1 MFRIILTILKFE
13 NVKKDFFKILQ
24 SSWFNSLAG
33 DSQKLQL
40 IHLQKSFDFSGQNE
54 LAKLCHPEQYNSAI
68 KELNKNELINRIELK
83 QILKHCN
90 SKMRTLLMVLYEGA
104 LRKGELLNIKYKHIK
119 FEDEYINLFID
130 KSKTRERNS

>member
-1 MFRIILTILKFE
+1 MFRVILIILKFE

-40 IHLQKSFDFSGQNE
+40 IHLQKSFDFSGKNE

-104 LRKGELLNIKYKHIK
+104 LRKGELLNIKY
-119 FEDEYINLFID
+119 
-130 KSKTRERNS
+130 

>member
-40 IHLQKSFDFSGQNE
+40 IHLQKSFDFSGKNE
-54 LAKLCHPEQYNSAI
+54 LTKLCHPEQYNSAI
-68 KELNKNELINRIELK
+68 KELNKNESINRIELK

-90 SKMRTLLMVLYEGA
+90 SKMRTLLMVLYDGGIK
-104 LRKGELLNIKYKHIK
+104 KG
-119 FEDEYINLFID
+119 
-130 KSKTRERNS
+130 